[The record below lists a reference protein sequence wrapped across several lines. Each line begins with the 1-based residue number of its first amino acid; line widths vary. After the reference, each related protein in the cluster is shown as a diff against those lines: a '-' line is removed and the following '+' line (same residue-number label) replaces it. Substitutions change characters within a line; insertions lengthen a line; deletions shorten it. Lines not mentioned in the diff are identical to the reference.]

1 MKDELLEFKSNEL
14 KLLGE
19 LDRQKDQMEILKAD
33 IKRGEEAIQ
42 SKEEDIRGYKEMLER
57 QRE

>member
-1 MKDELLEFKSNEL
+1 
-14 KLLGE
+14 
-19 LDRQKDQMEILKAD
+19 MEILKAD

-57 QRE
+57 QREQHAKEIANLMK